1 MEQRHKHQEG
11 QDCGAQ
17 EEDDL
22 LHQEPC
28 RGQKGQGD
36 RWEVP
41 WEPACP
47 CILGSFCGYLHPM
60 SLPGPWIL
68 L

>member
-1 MEQRHKHQEG
+1 MEQRHEHQEG
-11 QDCGAQ
+11 QDGGPQ

-36 RWEVP
+36 RQEVL
-41 WEPACP
+41 WEPAYP
-47 CILGSFCGYLHPM
+47 AL
-60 SLPGPWIL
+60 
-68 L
+68 